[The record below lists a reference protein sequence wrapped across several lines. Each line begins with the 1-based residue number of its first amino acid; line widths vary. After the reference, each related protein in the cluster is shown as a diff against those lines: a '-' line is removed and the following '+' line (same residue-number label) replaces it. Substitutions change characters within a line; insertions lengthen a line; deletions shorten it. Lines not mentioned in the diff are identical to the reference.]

1 MVATATLETRDIQGE
16 SLAGVT
22 DRLIN
27 TALIYEGVIMR
38 NNPNSFQVL
47 QNLGTDMNVKIGST
61 VAFDQAVIQG
71 DSAGQG
77 VFITEHQNAT
87 QVLAVAAS
95 DPTNDRIDLV
105 ILRVYDD
112 TFDSS
117 GDDFAD
123 LEVVTGTPDASPVA
137 PAVPAGSFVLA
148 EVLVQDTVTQIV
160 NGDITDKRV
169 EAPIRGELVKTIY
182 YTTNDTFT
190 KADHPWLHKVRVR
203 LVAGGG
209 GGGGNADTST
219 GTAAVAGGGG
229 GGGYAEEELL
239 ASALGATETVTVGTG
254 GAGGASGANNGVAGV
269 ASSFGSLLSA
279 SAGSLGN
286 GSAESGAFAME
297 FGGSGGLGS
306 GGDLNLEGEPGWA
319 GIHHDTET
327 VAQVGRG
334 GHSQLGVPGNHTAD
348 PVDSVGP
355 TGKLYGSG
363 GGGGYSRGATGNAH
377 AGGAGSAGI
386 VIVDLYA

>member
-1 MVATATLETRDIQGE
+1 MAATATLKTRDIQGE
-16 SLAGVT
+16 SLPAVT
-22 DRLIN
+22 DRLAN
-27 TALIYEGVIMR
+27 TVLIHEGVVMR
-38 NNPNSFQVL
+38 NNPLSFQVK
-47 QNLGTDMNVKIGST
+47 QNLGTDMNVKIGSLI
-61 VAFDQAVIQG
+61 AFDLAVIQG

-77 VFITEHQNAT
+77 VFITEHQNAS

-95 DPTNDRIDLV
+95 DPTNDRIDNV
-105 ILRVYDD
+105 ILRIFDD

-117 GDDFAD
+117 GFDYAD
-123 LEVVTGTPDASPVA
+123 LEVTTGTPDASPVP

-148 EVLVQDTVTQIV
+148 EILVQDAVTQIV

-169 EAPIRGELVKTIY
+169 EAPIRGELVKSIY

-229 GGGYAEEELL
+229 GGGYAEEEILEKD
-239 ASALGATETVTVGTG
+239 LGATETVTVGTG

-286 GSAESGAFAME
+286 GAAESAANDMD

-306 GGDLNLEGEPGWA
+306 GGDLNLEGEPGWP
-319 GIHHDTET
+319 GLHGDNEDIG
-327 VAQVGRG
+327 QVGRG

-355 TGKLYGSG
+355 TGKLYGAG
-363 GGGGYSRGATGNAH
+363 GGGGYSQGSTGNPH
-377 AGGAGSAGI
+377 AGGAGAAGI

>member
-16 SLAGVT
+16 TLAGVT

-38 NNPNSFQVL
+38 NNPNSFEVK

-87 QVLAVAAS
+87 QVLAIAAS
-95 DPTNDRIDLV
+95 DPTLDRIDIV
-105 ILRVYDD
+105 ILRIYDD

-123 LEVVTGTPDASPVA
+123 LEVVTGTPDASPVP

-148 EVLVQDTVTQIV
+148 EILVQNAVTQIV

-169 EAPIRGELVKTIY
+169 EAPIRGELVKTVY
-182 YTTNDTFT
+182 FVAGGTFT

-209 GGGGNADTST
+209 GGGG
-219 GTAAVAGGGG
+219 AAATIAAQVAGGGGGG
-229 GGGYAEEELL
+229 GGGYAEVETL
-239 ASALGATETVTVGTG
+239 ASALGTTETVTVGAGGAAGVGGAAGGVGGVTSFGSLAAANGGFGGGFVGAGAPFRTCASGAGDSGTAGDLFIVGGGGTGCMLGDDASVDGNAGGSGGDSGLGGGAKTLKSNTSGGVGGNYGG
-254 GAGGASGANNGVAGV
+254 GAGGAANAASQSARNGGVGA
-269 ASSFGSLLSA
+269 
-279 SAGSLGN
+279 
-286 GSAESGAFAME
+286 
-297 FGGSGGLGS
+297 
-306 GGDLNLEGEPGWA
+306 
-319 GIHHDTET
+319 
-327 VAQVGRG
+327 
-334 GHSQLGVPGNHTAD
+334 
-348 PVDSVGP
+348 
-355 TGKLYGSG
+355 
-363 GGGGYSRGATGNAH
+363 
-377 AGGAGSAGI
+377 AGI
-386 VIVDLYA
+386 VIVDQHA